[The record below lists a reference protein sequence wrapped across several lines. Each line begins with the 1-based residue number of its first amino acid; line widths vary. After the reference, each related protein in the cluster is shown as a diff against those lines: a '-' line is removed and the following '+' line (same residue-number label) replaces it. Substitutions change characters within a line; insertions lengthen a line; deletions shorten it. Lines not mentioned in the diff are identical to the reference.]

1 MMDANGQVEK
11 TAATPGSPVEDFSVL
26 AERVDKAVAEV
37 RALDKEPQVKA
48 LAMKAAIEAFHK
60 VGLVK
65 IVQTLKAD
73 PQGKALLFEL
83 IDDPAVHMLFA
94 MHGIVRADLRTRVSR
109 VIDMVR
115 PYMKSHGG
123 DVELVDVTP
132 DTAFIR
138 LSGACNGCSMSSVTL
153 RNGVEEALKENVPEI
168 KKIEVLPNDPSP
180 AIISLDSIGVIPGQD
195 EGWVRGPM
203 AEMLANGK
211 PYCFDVNGVSVLIVK
226 IDNRLSAFRNACAHQ
241 GLPIDGGIVD
251 ASNGTITCPWHGWC
265 YDAGSGE
272 CLTAPAAQLEP
283 FPLRVEDGVIWIR
296 PL

>member
-1 MMDANGQVEK
+1 
-11 TAATPGSPVEDFSVL
+11 
-26 AERVDKAVAEV
+26 
-37 RALDKEPQVKA
+37 
-48 LAMKAAIEAFHK
+48 
-60 VGLVK
+60 
-65 IVQTLKAD
+65 
-73 PQGKALLFEL
+73 
-83 IDDPAVHMLFA
+83 
-94 MHGIVRADLRTRVSR
+94 
-109 VIDMVR
+109 
-115 PYMKSHGG
+115 MKSHGG

-203 AEMLANGK
+203 AEMLTNGK
-211 PYCFDVNGVSVLIVK
+211 PYRFDVNGVSVLIVK

-283 FPLRVEDGVIWIR
+283 FPLRVEDGAIWIR